1 MVRAVGY
8 MKRMDMNLVADALT
22 ELSPDRSWGLVR
34 GVGNEHYEAKDG
46 DRFDFKTR
54 WTAVVTR
61 GADDRWRLRAIHF
74 GTNNLDN
81 PVLTKVRTTLT
92 RYGTLGA
99 AAALVVG
106 LVIGVL
112 VGHRAGRRSARPVAR
127 PDPPRDHAG
136 RGRTRAVPGRARGGA
151 GRPVMLASAVARGLR
166 ARGGGIDAAEL
177 DNLDARIRSWWVM
190 VALLA
195 GAAAVGYAG
204 VVALFA
210 VVSWLALRE
219 LIANAPGSIRDPAL
233 DRTCTAL
240 VVSQYALVAHG
251 DARLATVAL
260 PLVAPPVLAAVALA
274 SGGGRDLGRVSRV
287 ACRGWSWPEWAC
299 RTCRCSSRSTRRNRR
314 AAASCSSSG

>member
-1 MVRAVGY
+1 MFRRLTAGIAIAAMAAIAAAPAAAREADHAIHEELRAMLRLVQDSMNTGQYDRMLPVLDERIAATSMTQEVMTGRAEVSRYFVEWFGPSGY

-61 GADDRWRLRAIHF
+61 GADDHWRLRAIHF

-112 VGHRAGRRSARPVAR
+112 VGHRAGRRSARPVA
-127 PDPPRDHAG
+127 A
-136 RGRTRAVPGRARGGA
+136 
-151 GRPVMLASAVARGLR
+151 
-166 ARGGGIDAAEL
+166 
-177 DNLDARIRSWWVM
+177 
-190 VALLA
+190 
-195 GAAAVGYAG
+195 
-204 VVALFA
+204 
-210 VVSWLALRE
+210 
-219 LIANAPGSIRDPAL
+219 
-233 DRTCTAL
+233 
-240 VVSQYALVAHG
+240 
-251 DARLATVAL
+251 
-260 PLVAPPVLAAVALA
+260 
-274 SGGGRDLGRVSRV
+274 
-287 ACRGWSWPEWAC
+287 
-299 RTCRCSSRSTRRNRR
+299 
-314 AAASCSSSG
+314 